1 MHTYMIFGTYAC
13 NEKAD
18 VVGVVV
24 GTLSLFLFF
33 LGGVGYSEPRL
44 EMDGGWKRGRG
55 ERRRKEWEV
64 AGGLAAGTRHTTQL
78 GDAVRVMRCC
88 FYTTLLV
95 LLCCLAV
102 R

>member
-55 ERRRKEWEV
+55 ERRWKINERERNGKRERERERERRKKKLFW
-64 AGGLAAGTRHTTQL
+64 LSL
-78 GDAVRVMRCC
+78 
-88 FYTTLLV
+88 
-95 LLCCLAV
+95 
-102 R
+102 